1 MKKIFFVFLM
11 FFGLNIFAS
20 ERQCEILKEKLAK
33 PIENEADRQF
43 NLTQLDVE
51 IKSDSNCAK
60 NLLGRLSYEG
70 TNVPKDTDRAYA
82 IFYDLSK
89 ANYPPAQYN
98 FAYTL
103 SQKGDVEPQVVIDY
117 LKGVIAGVADKED
130 YQYLIPKA
138 VNVGDQYLKVQV
150 DPKKYDVKGLTSDFN
165 KFVADYYIQSGNQ
178 IIANTKRSRANA
190 DAFVGIFS
198 LGLAA
203 SMIGSS
209 ARVAGS
215 AARASSNPYYIN
227 GTPLSALTPS
237 PRFYQMYSPAPGQGL
252 YAVPIY

>member
-1 MKKIFFVFLM
+1 MKKLFYISLVLISFSA
-11 FFGLNIFAS
+11 FAN
-20 ERQCEILKEKLAK
+20 ERQCEILKETLSK

-43 NLTQLDVE
+43 NLTQLDME
-51 IKSDSNCAK
+51 IKSGSNCAK
-60 NLLGRLSYEG
+60 NLLGRLSFEG
-70 TNVPKDTDRAYA
+70 TNVPKDSEKAYA

-98 FAYTL
+98 FAYAL
-103 SQKGDVEPQVVIDY
+103 SQKEGVEPQVVIDY
-117 LKGVIAGVADKED
+117 LKGVIAGVADKEE

-138 VNVGDQYLKVQV
+138 VNVGDRYLNTQV
-150 DPKKYDVKGLTSDFN
+150 DSKKYDVKSLSTDFN
-165 KFVADYYIQSGNQ
+165 KFVADYYVQSGNQ

-203 SMIGSS
+203 SMIGST
-209 ARVAGS
+209 ARVAG
-215 AARASSNPYYIN
+215 AATRSGGNPFYIN